1 MIRRSESSEICHS
14 GDIHQES
21 EIMPISEKW
30 VMNLTRESC
39 FCPGFSDG
47 NLSNLPIIVPSAG
60 NSQRYPDDTRLVFF
74 WKNVFLMVGCFMP
87 GCQRYSFPRCCDRL
101 WAREATCP
109 GSRQWLPRVGRHWR
123 DTIER
128 ATIEMINLKISKTQK
143 PHIFRQLFIKSHCC
157 FAKSTCLHKTSIYF
171 NDTDES
177 EPSYHSYPSRTP
189 RMPCFGKR
197 RCWLAQESSA
207 PKPFVPRQGRR
218 NTAEWVNRLWL
229 ACWDHEAKWSEWC
242 SVDFRSLSGGFR
254 GRLNT
259 FELMFFST
267 IFFFSGCRDFFQSW
281 WRQIP

>member
-1 MIRRSESSEICHS
+1 
-14 GDIHQES
+14 
-21 EIMPISEKW
+21 
-30 VMNLTRESC
+30 
-39 FCPGFSDG
+39 
-47 NLSNLPIIVPSAG
+47 
-60 NSQRYPDDTRLVFF
+60 
-74 WKNVFLMVGCFMP
+74 MP
-87 GCQRYSFPRCCDRL
+87 GCQRADSFPRCCDRL

-128 ATIEMINLKISKTQK
+128 ATIEMINLKLSKTQK
-143 PHIFRQLFIKSHCC
+143 PQIFRQLFIKSHCC
-157 FAKSTCLHKTSIYF
+157 FAKSTCLHNMTSIYF
-171 NDTDES
+171 NGTDES

-229 ACWDHEAKWSEWC
+229 ACWDHGAKWSEWC

-259 FELMFFST
+259 FELMFFQP
-267 IFFFSGCRDFFQSW
+267 IFFSGCRDFFQSW